1 MTVILRSHKG
11 IQVVGLSATEGAI
24 MKDSIREAEKAE
36 LFQAVSALYI
46 PLSLFLACVIMAA
59 GTFLIYSEY
68 PVGWAL
74 VAVSATIMIS
84 AFVILMRFQ
93 NDLRVAG
100 IMPSKEDEQVDPQE
114 LAEAINKDLGLRFMP
129 TVPLIPSR
137 EKAEKSKDE
146 SDTKTEVEVEK
157 ISV

>member
-1 MTVILRSHKG
+1 
-11 IQVVGLSATEGAI
+11 

-84 AFVILMRFQ
+84 AFVILLRFQ

-100 IMPSKEDEQVDPQE
+100 IMPSAEDEQVDPKE

-137 EKAEKSKDE
+137 EKFEKPKE
-146 SDTKTEVEVEK
+146 ETETEVAVAVEIEK
-157 ISV
+157 VSV

>member
-1 MTVILRSHKG
+1 
-11 IQVVGLSATEGAI
+11 

-36 LFQAVSALYI
+36 LIQAISALYI

-74 VAVSATIMIS
+74 VALSATIMIS
-84 AFVILMRFQ
+84 AFVALMRFQ
-93 NDLRVAG
+93 NDLRLAG
-100 IMPSKEDEQVDPQE
+100 IMPSPEDEQVDPLE

-137 EKAEKSKDE
+137 SEKTKNEVTEAAPAEITDE
-146 SDTKTEVEVEK
+146 QATRNEVEK
-157 ISV
+157 MSV

>member
-1 MTVILRSHKG
+1 
-11 IQVVGLSATEGAI
+11 

-36 LFQAVSALYI
+36 LFQAISALYI

-74 VAVSATIMIS
+74 VAIAATIMIS
-84 AFVILMRFQ
+84 AFVILLRFQ

-100 IMPSKEDEQVDPQE
+100 IMPSPEDEQVDPQE

-137 EKAEKSKDE
+137 SKKSEEAEKSNLSEEAVDATDRKESTDE
-146 SDTKTEVEVEK
+146 LATKTEVEQL
-157 ISV
+157 SV

>member
-1 MTVILRSHKG
+1 
-11 IQVVGLSATEGAI
+11 

-59 GTFLIYSEY
+59 GSFLIYNEY
-68 PVGWAL
+68 PLGWAL
-74 VAVSATIMIS
+74 VALSATVMIS
-84 AFVILMRFQ
+84 AFVLLLRFQ

-100 IMPSKEDEQVDPQE
+100 IMPSPDDEQVEPQE

-129 TVPLIPSR
+129 TVPLIRST
-137 EKAEKSKDE
+137 EKAEDE
-146 SDTKTEVEVEK
+146 ASEGAEAKVAEEQTVEIEHA
-157 ISV
+157 SV